1 MRFLVKGSLVTLL
14 LIGAA
19 SYAQAHDGA
28 RYTFGGAAEQGIF
41 VLDTASGRV
50 WRYDRI
56 DDAWYLY
63 DLEALVRTP
72 RGESRGR
79 NAPESEGLDDLP
91 QEDLRRDD

>member
-1 MRFLVKGSLVTLL
+1 MVMLLVVGM
-14 LIGAA
+14 A
-19 SYAQAHDGA
+19 SQVRAHDAA

-41 VLDTASGRV
+41 VLDTESGRV

-72 RGESRGR
+72 RGELRGR
-79 NAPESEGLDDLP
+79 NLSDDDES
-91 QEDLRRDD
+91 RREEPPRDE